1 MKGQELRPE
10 RLTFDPSSGSLP
22 LSPGSWAVSAATA
35 ACCFRTGLS
44 ALICSQSSG
53 RELLHRSASGA
64 ADMSP
69 NMSECLVTDL
79 LDSARGRVSGLCVL
93 FQSSKLLGL
102 GSPLSAHHSATL
114 MATWTL
120 KFYSELPGRSG
131 RWGWRKC
138 LLALLCTAGGHAAIL
153 LLHKRLLQVP
163 VWQWPLDH
171 WSIMIAG

>member
-1 MKGQELRPE
+1 MKGQELRP
-10 RLTFDPSSGSLP
+10 RGRPLTPAQTHCHCRRVFCRFHCDSEDQR
-22 LSPGSWAVSAATA
+22 AASEQA
-35 ACCFRTGLS
+35 YLLLS
-44 ALICSQSSG
+44 ALRACGESCYTGQLQELRTPKHEQALRHRPPGFRSG
-53 RELLHRSASGA
+53 EGQR
-64 ADMSP
+64 
-69 NMSECLVTDL
+69 
-79 LDSARGRVSGLCVL
+79 LCVL

-102 GSPLSAHHSATL
+102 GSPLSADHSATL

-131 RWGWRKC
+131 RRGWRKC
-138 LLALLCTAGGHAAIL
+138 LLALLCSAGGHAAIL